1 MIEILNV
8 RVIKG
13 GYLVNGYIPTYPTEA
28 LYSQVETWKTDGK
41 EVMPE
46 FTESELLQQKED
58 AKPKIITPLQAR
70 LALSQLGIRQQ
81 VENSMLTATQDV
93 KDFYEFALE
102 WKRDNTQLITM
113 ATSLGMDSIAIDN
126 FFLLASTL

>member
-1 MIEILNV
+1 MIEINIDTVFATQL
-8 RVIKG
+8 
-13 GYLVNGYIPTYPTEA
+13 
-28 LYSQVETWKTDGK
+28 TDA
-41 EVMPE
+41 
-46 FTESELLQQKED
+46 ELLQQIED
-58 AKPKIITPLQAR
+58 AKPKVVTPLQAR

-81 VENSMLTATQDV
+81 VEDSMLTATQDV

-102 WKRDNTQLITM
+102 WRRDNTQLIAM